1 MYLLL
6 RYSASVES
14 RAQFTKQGKLPGNE
28 RDGWH
33 GTRRECQLGNE
44 GKTRFCTSIT
54 CSLCGIIKTSF
65 DLARGFNGTG
75 FGLGWEILGK
85 ALYTSSSSSKSDN
98 YSYNTNWNTPLKA
111 MLLNKV
117 IAGKCYVAEKAEET
131 LTGPPVGYDSAR
143 LPQAATVDDLAVY
156 RNDAI
161 RPSYLIMYD
170 GN

>member
-1 MYLLL
+1 
-6 RYSASVES
+6 
-14 RAQFTKQGKLPGNE
+14 
-28 RDGWH
+28 
-33 GTRRECQLGNE
+33 
-44 GKTRFCTSIT
+44 
-54 CSLCGIIKTSF
+54 
-65 DLARGFNGTG
+65 
-75 FGLGWEILGK
+75 
-85 ALYTSSSSSKSDN
+85 
-98 YSYNTNWNTPLKA
+98 

>member
-14 RAQFTKQGKLPGNE
+14 RGQFTKQGKLPGNE

-75 FGLGWEILGK
+75 FGLGWEMYVLVAILLQYVRIMSICIYDLAWGRHCTPLRLHQSQLQQFLSILG
-85 ALYTSSSSSKSDN
+85 
-98 YSYNTNWNTPLKA
+98 PLQK
-111 MLLNKV
+111 
-117 IAGKCYVAEKAEET
+117 
-131 LTGPPVGYDSAR
+131 LT
-143 LPQAATVDDLAVY
+143 
-156 RNDAI
+156 
-161 RPSYLIMYD
+161 
-170 GN
+170 